1 MPTHVFVV
9 FFEQPAERGIK
20 PLDSVDIDLSPLK
33 NEEEFVMI
41 KKILSFGEIIEKSAE
56 LLEVHR
62 VAFYLQDLVGTF
74 HRYYSRNRI
83 VSDDQAF
90 VFLRVY
96 FLMNCLRITIC
107 NGLSIMGVS
116 TPKRM

>member
-1 MPTHVFVV
+1 
-9 FFEQPAERGIK
+9 
-20 PLDSVDIDLSPLK
+20 
-33 NEEEFVMI
+33 MI
-41 KKILSFGEIIEKSAE
+41 KKILSFAEIIEKSAE

-83 VSDDQAF
+83 VSDDHGLSFAR
-90 VFLRVY
+90 L

-116 TPKRM
+116 SPERM